1 MQDHCNGQHIPV
13 LLKEVLNYLD
23 PKPKDIVFDGTL
35 GGAGHTIEIYKA
47 IAPTGILIGVDQD
60 SQALS
65 TAAKRIGDSENIF
78 LVKDDFRNIRSILK
92 KFDLKKINAFF
103 LDLGLSSMQIDT
115 EGRGFSYNRD
125 EKIDMR
131 MDQEGVLSAYDVLN
145 TYSEEEL
152 KIIFYQFGEERW
164 SARIA
169 RNITKYRKD
178 KEITRTAELV
188 EIIRRSIP
196 AFGKKS
202 KGGHPAKRVFQALRI
217 EVNKELDSLSN
228 VLDDAFELL
237 EQGGRMVIISYHS
250 LEDRIVK
257 EKFLI
262 LGGKCTCPANIPE
275 CRCGAV
281 KKAEILTK
289 KPVMVQNEEAVLN
302 PRAKSAK
309 LRAIRKL

>member
-1 MQDHCNGQHIPV
+1 MQDHFKEQHIPV
-13 LLKEVLNYLD
+13 LLKEVLNYLE
-23 PKPKDIVFDGTL
+23 PKPKDIIFDGTL

-65 TAAKRIGDSENIF
+65 TAAKKIGDFKNIF

-92 KFDLKKINAFF
+92 KLDIKKINAFF

-115 EGRGFSYNRD
+115 EGRGFSYSRD
-125 EKIDMR
+125 EEIDMR

-145 TYSEEEL
+145 TYSQEEL
-152 KIIFYQFGEERW
+152 KNIFYQFGEERW

-169 RNITKYRKD
+169 RNIIDYRKS

-196 AFGKKS
+196 SFGKKS

-217 EVNKELDSLSN
+217 EVNKELDSLSG
-228 VLDDAFELL
+228 VLEDAFELL
-237 EQGGRMVIISYHS
+237 EHGGRMVIISYHS

-257 EKFLI
+257 ERFLI
-262 LGGKCTCPANIPE
+262 WGGKCTCPADMPE
-275 CRCGAV
+275 CRCGAS
-281 KKAEILTK
+281 KKVEILTK
-289 KPVMVQNEEAVLN
+289 KPVMAQKEEAVFN

-309 LRAIRKL
+309 LRAIRKI